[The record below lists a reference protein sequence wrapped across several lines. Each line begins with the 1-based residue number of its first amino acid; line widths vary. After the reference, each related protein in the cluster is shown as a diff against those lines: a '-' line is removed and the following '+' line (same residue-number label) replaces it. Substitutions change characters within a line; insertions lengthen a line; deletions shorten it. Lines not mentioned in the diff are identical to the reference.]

1 MKKYLLSNLIEAVDF
16 TLLYMVNDCFWQ
28 FLLSFLFG
36 NKTLRVNNLNTRTA
50 INAKIS
56 VLLFVLKGS
65 FICYYA
71 ICMTV
76 PLISLQNSDV
86 MSPKKCVFPLKQQLG
101 RLNSCYSSRS
111 EAVIKHIQN

>member
-1 MKKYLLSNLIEAVDF
+1 M
-16 TLLYMVNDCFWQ
+16 
-28 FLLSFLFG
+28 
-36 NKTLRVNNLNTRTA
+36 
-50 INAKIS
+50 
-56 VLLFVLKGS
+56 LKGS

-111 EAVIKHIQN
+111 EAVRKHIQN

>member
-1 MKKYLLSNLIEAVDF
+1 M
-16 TLLYMVNDCFWQ
+16 
-28 FLLSFLFG
+28 
-36 NKTLRVNNLNTRTA
+36 
-50 INAKIS
+50 NAKIS

-101 RLNSCYSSRS
+101 RLNS
-111 EAVIKHIQN
+111 